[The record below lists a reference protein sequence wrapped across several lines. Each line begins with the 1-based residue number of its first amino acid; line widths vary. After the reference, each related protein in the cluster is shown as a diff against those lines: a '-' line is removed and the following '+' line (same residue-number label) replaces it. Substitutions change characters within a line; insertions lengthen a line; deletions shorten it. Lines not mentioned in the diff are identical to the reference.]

1 MHFPNLRKPTH
12 LLATW
17 FGIGLLRP
25 ASWNLG
31 KFSGSYC
38 SGFSSRM
45 HIHWIWLILPLFI
58 LLSWY
63 VCAEVN
69 KDSDSDDHSSIVI
82 DEVAGIL
89 VALAFVPH
97 TALAYFGAFA
107 LFRLFDIWKPWPISW
122 VDKNIKGGW
131 GILFDDLLAG
141 LFAGVILFSLFFLI

>member
-1 MHFPNLRKPTH
+1 MYFPNLRKPTH

-25 ASWNLG
+25 APGTW
-31 KFSGSYC
+31 GSLA
-38 SGFSSRM
+38 GVILWFFLPIA
-45 HIHWIWLILPLFI
+45 HTWIWLILPLFI

-89 VALAFVPH
+89 VALAFVPY

>member
-25 ASWNLG
+25 APGTWGTLAGALLWFFLPNA
-31 KFSGSYC
+31 
-38 SGFSSRM
+38 
-45 HIHWIWLILPLFI
+45 HTWIWLILPLFI

-63 VCAEVN
+63 VCAEGN

-97 TALAYFGAFA
+97 SALAYFGAFV

-122 VDKNIKGGW
+122 LDKNIKGGF
-131 GILFDDLLAG
+131 GILLDDLIAG
-141 LFAGVILFSLFFLI
+141 LFAGVILYPLFFLI

>member
-25 ASWNLG
+25 APGTW
-31 KFSGSYC
+31 GSLA
-38 SGFSSRM
+38 GVLLWFFFPNA
-45 HIHWIWLILPLFI
+45 HIWIWLILPLFV
-58 LLSWY
+58 LL
-63 VCAEVN
+63 
-69 KDSDSDDHSSIVI
+69 
-82 DEVAGIL
+82 
-89 VALAFVPH
+89 ALAFVPH

>member
-25 ASWNLG
+25 APGTWGTLAGALLWFFLPHAHN
-31 KFSGSYC
+31 
-38 SGFSSRM
+38 
-45 HIHWIWLILPLFI
+45 WIWLILPLYI
-58 LLSWY
+58 LLAWY

-82 DEVAGIL
+82 DEVAGVL

-97 TALAYFGAFA
+97 TALAYFGAFS

-122 VDKNIKGGW
+122 VDENIKGGW

>member
-1 MHFPNLRKPTH
+1 MHFPNLKKPTH

-25 ASWNLG
+25 APGTW
-31 KFSGSYC
+31 GSLA
-38 SGFSSRM
+38 GVLLWFFFP
-45 HIHWIWLILPLFI
+45 HAHTWIWLILPLFI

-107 LFRLFDIWKPWPISW
+107 LFRLFDI
-122 VDKNIKGGW
+122 
-131 GILFDDLLAG
+131 
-141 LFAGVILFSLFFLI
+141 

>member
-25 ASWNLG
+25 APGTWGTLAGALLWFFLPNA
-31 KFSGSYC
+31 
-38 SGFSSRM
+38 
-45 HIHWIWLILPLFI
+45 HTWIWLILPLFI

-63 VCAEVN
+63 VCAEGN

-97 TALAYFGAFA
+97 SALAYFGAFV

-122 VDKNIKGGW
+122 LDKNIKGGF
-131 GILFDDLLAG
+131 GILLDDLIAG
-141 LFAGVILFSLFFLI
+141 LFAGVILYSLFFLI

>member
-1 MHFPNLRKPTH
+1 MHFPNLRKLTH

-25 ASWNLG
+25 APGTW
-31 KFSGSYC
+31 GSLA
-38 SGFSSRM
+38 GALLWFFLP
-45 HIHWIWLILPLFI
+45 HAHTWIWLILPLFI
-58 LLSWY
+58 LLAWY
-63 VCAEVN
+63 VCAKVN

-97 TALAYFGAFA
+97 TVLAYFGAFV

-122 VDKNIKGGW
+122 VDQNIKGGF
-131 GILFDDLLAG
+131 GILLDDLIAG
-141 LFAGVILFSLFFLI
+141 LFAGVILYPLFFLI

>member
-25 ASWNLG
+25 APGTW
-31 KFSGSYC
+31 GSLA
-38 SGFSSRM
+38 GVLLWFFLP
-45 HIHWIWLILPLFI
+45 HAHTWIWLILPLFI

-63 VCAEVN
+63 VCAQAN
-69 KDSDSDDHSSIVI
+69 KDSDSGDHSSIVI
-82 DEVAGIL
+82 DEVAGML
-89 VALAFVPH
+89 VTLAFVPH
-97 TALAYFGAFA
+97 TLFGYFLAFL

>member
-25 ASWNLG
+25 APGTW
-31 KFSGSYC
+31 GSLV
-38 SGFSSRM
+38 GALLWFFLPNA
-45 HIHWIWLILPLFI
+45 HTWIWLILPLFI

-82 DEVAGIL
+82 DEVAGVL

-97 TALAYFGAFA
+97 TALAYFGAFV

-122 VDKNIKGGW
+122 VDENIKGGW

-141 LFAGVILFSLFFLI
+141 LFAGVIIFSLFFLI

>member
-25 ASWNLG
+25 APGTW
-31 KFSGSYC
+31 GSLA
-38 SGFSSRM
+38 GVLLWFFLP
-45 HIHWIWLILPLFI
+45 HAHTWIWLILPLFI
-58 LLSWY
+58 FLSWY
-63 VCAEVN
+63 ICAEVN

-97 TALAYFGAFA
+97 SALAYFGASA
-107 LFRLFDIWKPWPISW
+107 LFRLFDIWTPWPISW
-122 VDKNIKGGW
+122 VDKNIKGGF
-131 GILFDDLLAG
+131 GILLDDLIAG
-141 LFAGVILFSLFFLI
+141 FFAGVILYTLFFLI

>member
-25 ASWNLG
+25 APGTW
-31 KFSGSYC
+31 GSLAAVLLW
-38 SGFSSRM
+38 FFLPHAHTWM
-45 HIHWIWLILPLFI
+45 WLILPLFI

-89 VALAFVPH
+89 VALAFVPD
-97 TALAYFGAFA
+97 TAIAYFGAFS

-122 VDKNIKGGW
+122 VDKNIKGGF
-131 GILFDDLLAG
+131 GILLDDLIAG
-141 LFAGVILFSLFFLI
+141 FFAGVILYTLFFLI

>member
-25 ASWNLG
+25 ASGTW
-31 KFSGSYC
+31 GSLA
-38 SGFSSRM
+38 GVMLWFFLP
-45 HIHWIWLILPLFI
+45 HAHTWIWLILPLFI
-58 LLSWY
+58 LLAWY
-63 VCAEVN
+63 VCAEAN
-69 KDSDSDDHSSIVI
+69 KDSDSGDHSSIVI
-82 DEVAGIL
+82 DEVAGML
-89 VALAFVPH
+89 VTLAFVPH
-97 TALAYFGAFA
+97 TLFAYFLAFL